1 MVIFKEAAIVG
12 EAYLLSFSLVEL
24 DGLVGVLFG
33 FEELCGV
40 DLVLS
45 GEAEFSGLIAGDA
58 LDLDEGTVLP
68 GDCLGEFFDFDD
80 DGTVDIATFYRLRH
94 RCACA
99 RARVL
104 ICYWHWLWL

>member
-12 EAYLLSFSLVEL
+12 EAYLLLFSLVEL

-58 LDLDEGTVLP
+58 LDLDEDTVLP
-68 GDCLGEFFDFDD
+68 GECLGEFFDFDD
-80 DGTVDIATFYRLRH
+80 GVDFFVLGFAPLDTVFFPEEVD
-94 RCACA
+94 
-99 RARVL
+99 
-104 ICYWHWLWL
+104 